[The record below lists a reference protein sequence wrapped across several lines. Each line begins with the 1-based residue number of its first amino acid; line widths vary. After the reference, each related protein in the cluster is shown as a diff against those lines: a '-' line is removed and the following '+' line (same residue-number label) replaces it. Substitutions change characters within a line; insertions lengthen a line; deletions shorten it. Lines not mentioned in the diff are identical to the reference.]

1 MQFLYLNVLYLML
14 IPSLILMY
22 LIITKQNGLSKYFTK
37 ETLEKLSV
45 SNQYFSNKARNIT
58 LFLSLIFMIIALARP
73 VTNEKMHNSKQEL
86 NAIIIA
92 LDVSKSMKA
101 VDIYPNRLE
110 FAKRKLLDIIELSKT
125 NALGVILFAKSSFI
139 LSPLTQDFVSLKTL
153 VENID
158 TGMNFD
164 NGTNIYSTLE
174 ATNKLLKDYS
184 NKNLIILSD
193 GADSENFDEEI
204 DFANEN
210 NINIYTLGLATKLGA
225 AIKLQDGNYLT
236 NKDGKIVNV
245 KLNDKIKELSLKT
258 NGGYMQ
264 FTLNNNDISQIL
276 NDINKKSTK
285 QQFEEKKFKTYTE
298 LFYYPLVIAIL
309 LLLIAF
315 SSLPSFSK
323 NKTVSSFFLFLLI
336 ASNFNYVNA
345 SILDFQTIKKA
356 KEAYEKNDYDSAVND
371 YKEIPPSQQRD
382 YNLANS
388 LYKKGNFKEAIDL
401 YKNIETEDSNLNFQR
416 LHNLGN
422 SYVKNKDLQNAKKSY
437 EEALK
442 IKNDPQTKEN
452 LDLVNKALKN
462 KENQENK
469 DNQDKQNNKD
479 EQQKKN
485 QKDKNQK
492 DKNQKNDKQN
502 NDKQKENKA
511 DDNKKSQKNK
521 DKEQEN
527 KKEQNQNNKS
537 KENNEKKK
545 EAQIDKSQ
553 ISDLEE
559 KKWLKQI
566 ENQKST
572 SMLKK
577 MESSKEDSSSNP
589 W

>member
-345 SILDFQTIKKA
+345 SILDFQTIRKA

-479 EQQKKN
+479 EQQKKDK
-485 QKDKNQK
+485 KDKK

-521 DKEQEN
+521 NKEQEN

>member
-345 SILDFQTIKKA
+345 SILDFQTIRKA

-479 EQQKKN
+479 EQQKK
-485 QKDKNQK
+485 DKK

>member
-1 MQFLYLNVLYLML
+1 ML

-479 EQQKKN
+479 EQQKK
-485 QKDKNQK
+485 DKN
-492 DKNQKNDKQN
+492 QN

>member
-492 DKNQKNDKQN
+492 NDKQN

>member
-422 SYVKNKDLQNAKKSY
+422 SYVKNKDLQNAKKFY

-479 EQQKKN
+479 EQQK
-485 QKDKNQK
+485 KNQK

>member
-479 EQQKKN
+479 EQQKK
-485 QKDKNQK
+485 DKK

>member
-345 SILDFQTIKKA
+345 SILDFQTIRKA

-492 DKNQKNDKQN
+492 NDKQN